1 MAAFVTKKGLFVDK
15 IHYFCSKIVYL
26 KLQNYNLM
34 KKVLYL
40 TVGCALAFASCTEFD
55 FDANRDELIKEN
67 AENIFG
73 MIDPKQDWSNVT
85 SGTITVTA
93 DASLKNIAKVQ
104 ILTESP
110 FLNDQARILAEVD
123 ATKGEVVTLNY
134 DAPKTNSRLIA
145 ACVDNNGNYYVKGFN
160 VGDGTISFK
169 NASATRAGG
178 STRASSELPDL
189 STIELKYSDSFLS
202 YNANR
207 ALSNDAKFSIW
218 KGKNW
223 EKDRLWWPTGPENSN
238 GWTISNST
246 IFREA
251 TAFSDDDKATLQD
264 IFNASLYRDDPK
276 GINKRRNNLALI
288 REGNAVKFFSN
299 HLVSNGKAP
308 LTLSPVQL
316 ASTEAYWCDIY
327 YYYYKTEDIPAG
339 TSEADYIKSLPKFKA
354 IDLNDER
361 LAFKENTGILED
373 KRDESFLRLHEYLL
387 PYYGEASEFEATSTA
402 IMLSK
407 FGYTTD
413 GKFYRIHNFSEGR
426 DHFITNADK
435 ENTLKDAY
443 TENVEEQLW
452 QIFTNSD
459 EGKVIFYNV
468 GGKKFLWCN
477 NGRPEIK
484 DINEKSLEKY
494 TFYIADGDKNPTDS
508 RTKVYIFT
516 YNKANCLKSDA
527 NVKLGMGGSTKNQYR
542 EWTFDEYTASSAVAI
557 TDFELPTQYFP
568 ASVNYNPTHATAS
581 AIIPNGYR
589 IGFMIRKDNGNKTEN
604 MGNDKRGCLYGC
616 GELNKEINTF
626 GQFKSSVELYGM
638 ELNDPR
644 MATFTANGKTYLCF
658 EEGADTQYSD
668 VIIEIGGVS
677 TTQVRKAIADEPD
690 DSNKETII
698 DDDNNEGESG
708 VYMFDDIEEIS
719 GMPYTMCFED
729 RPQDADYDMNDVVLR
744 CIRYQ
749 GNAHPNRVY
758 MSLIATGAFDRVVIK
773 GIEGTLVGGAELNDK
788 EVHELFGVADETGNG
803 RYVNTLVDQAAPIAY
818 PMAIYDIDPSL
829 SIPQFLS
836 KIYIENKTT
845 GWKISV
851 PKKGEA
857 PYVLIIPG
865 DFNYPRESQSI
876 VNTYTN
882 FRTWANKASQYGD
895 WLDWF
900 DENKIFTNPNN
911 K

>member
-1 MAAFVTKKGLFVDK
+1 
-15 IHYFCSKIVYL
+15 
-26 KLQNYNLM
+26 M

-55 FDANRDELIKEN
+55 FDANRDALIKEN

-73 MIDPKQDWSNVT
+73 MIDPNQDWSNVT

-93 DASLKNIAKVQ
+93 NASLKNIAKVQ

-123 ATKGEVVTLNY
+123 ATKGETVTLNY
-134 DAPKTNSRLIA
+134 DAPKSNTRLIA
-145 ACVDNNGNYYVKGFN
+145 ACVDNNGNYYIKGFN
-160 VGDGTISFK
+160 VGDRTISFK
-169 NASATRAGG
+169 NASATRAVG

-189 STIELKYSDSFLS
+189 STIELKYSNSFLS

-207 ALSNDAKFSIW
+207 ALSDDAKYSNW

-223 EKDRLWWPTGPENSN
+223 EKDRLWWPTGPDNSN

-251 TAFSDDDKATLQD
+251 TAFTDDDKATLQD

-276 GINKRRNNLALI
+276 GINKKRNNLALI

-327 YYYYKTEDIPAG
+327 YYYYKIDEVPEG

-354 IDLNDER
+354 IDLKDER
-361 LAFKENTGILED
+361 LAFKAITGISETA
-373 KRDESFLRLHEYLL
+373 RDESFLRLHEYLL
-387 PYYGEASEFEATSTA
+387 PFYGDASEFVPIAPS
-402 IMLSK
+402 LSHY
-407 FGYTTD
+407 GYTTD
-413 GKFYRIHNFSEGR
+413 GKFYRIRNFSDNA
-426 DHFITNADK
+426 DHFITNGDK
-435 ENTLKDAY
+435 EDDLKGAY

-452 QIFTNSD
+452 QVFTNSD
-459 EGKVIFYNV
+459 EGKVMFYNV

-494 TFYIADGDKNPTDS
+494 TFYITDSNINPTES
-508 RTKVYIFT
+508 KTKVYIYS
-516 YNKANCLKSDA
+516 YNQNKCLKSDA
-527 NVKLGMGGSTKNQYR
+527 GKMLGIGNKNSKNEYR
-542 EWTFDEYTASSAVAI
+542 EWTFEEYTASSAAAI
-557 TDFELPTQYFP
+557 TDFELPAKYYP
-568 ASVNYNPTHATAS
+568 EILDPTHATAS
-581 AIIPNGYR
+581 AIIPDGYR

-677 TTQVRKAIADEPD
+677 TTQVRKAIAEEPD

-729 RPQDADYDMNDVVLR
+729 RPQEADYDMNDVVLR

-749 GNAHPNRVY
+749 GKEHPNRVY
-758 MSLIATGAFDRVVIK
+758 LSLVATGAFDRVFIE
-773 GIEGTLVGGAELNDK
+773 GIEGTLVGGTDLKDK
-788 EVHELFGVADETGNG
+788 EVHELFGVADETGNA
-803 RYVNTLVDQAAPIAY
+803 RYVNTLADQAAPIGY

-836 KIYIENKTT
+836 KIYIKNQST

-865 DFNYPRESQSI
+865 DFNYPRENQSI
-876 VNTYTN
+876 VNTYTY
-882 FRTWANKASQYGD
+882 FSTWAKKASQYGD
-895 WLDWF
+895 WLYWF
-900 DENKIFTNPNN
+900 DESKIFTNPNN
-911 K
+911 MK

>member
-1 MAAFVTKKGLFVDK
+1 
-15 IHYFCSKIVYL
+15 
-26 KLQNYNLM
+26 M

-276 GINKRRNNLALI
+276 GVNGRRNNLALI

-327 YYYYKTEDIPAG
+327 YYYYKIDDVPSG
-339 TSEADYIKSLPKFKA
+339 TSETDYIKSLPKFKA

-361 LAFKENTGILED
+361 QAFQTKTNKRLSE
-373 KRDESFLRLHEYLL
+373 RDENFLRLHEYLL
-387 PYYGEASEFEATSTA
+387 PYYGEASEFEQTTSA
-402 IMLSK
+402 SMLSK
-407 FGYTTD
+407 FGYTTN
-413 GKFYRIHNFSEGR
+413 GKFYRIYNYSGKSDAKPNPIPESNHY
-426 DHFITNADK
+426 ITYGTNGSK
-435 ENTLKDAY
+435 TENLKDEY
-443 TENVEEQLW
+443 TDNIEYQLW
-452 QIFTNSD
+452 QIFTNATD
-459 EGKVIFYNV
+459 NTVMLYNV
-468 GGKKFLWCN
+468 GSKKFFWWN
-477 NGRPEIK
+477 NGDYVEMK
-484 DINEKSLEKY
+484 DITENSLKNY
-494 TFYIADGDKNPTDS
+494 T
-508 RTKVYIFT
+508 VYITDGAKKPYAINDITKQKVFILSAYKNNFIKAMIDTDRAYLYKGGTNISGT
-516 YNKANCLKSDA
+516 YKVA
-527 NVKLGMGGSTKNQYR
+527 R
-542 EWTFDEYTASSAVAI
+542 EWTFEEYTVSSATAI
-557 TDFELPTQYFP
+557 TDFELPIQYFP
-568 ASVNYNPTHATAS
+568 ASDNYNPTHATAS
-581 AIIPNGYR
+581 AIIPEGYR
-589 IGFMIRKDNGNKTEN
+589 VGFMIRKDNGKKTEE

-626 GQFKSSVELYGM
+626 GQFKSAVELYGM
-638 ELNDPR
+638 KENDPR

-677 TTQVRKAIADEPD
+677 TTQVRKAIAEEPD

-708 VYMFDDIEEIS
+708 VYMFDDLEEVS

-729 RPQDADYDMNDVVLR
+729 RPQEADYDMNDVVLR

-749 GNAHPNRVY
+749 GDAHPNRVY
-758 MSLIATGAFDRVVIK
+758 LSLVATGADDNVFIK
-773 GIEGTLVGGAELNDK
+773 GIEGTLVSGTDLNDK
-788 EVHELFGVADETGNG
+788 EVHDLFGVTDEKGDY
-803 RYVNTLVDQAAPIAY
+803 RFVNTLVGQAAPIGY
-818 PMAIYDIDPSL
+818 PMGIYDIDPSL

-845 GWKISV
+845 GLKISV

-865 DFNYPRESQSI
+865 DFNYPREGQSI
-876 VNTYTN
+876 INTYTN
-882 FRTWANKASQYGD
+882 FRTWANKAAQYGD
-895 WLDWF
+895 WLNWF
-900 DENKIFTNPNN
+900 DESKIFTNPNN